1 MHEAH
6 YLSPIV
12 NVLSFKHAR
21 HYFGYMMPS
30 FTTCASPS
38 LDAAHLALYR
48 KYEERGIVI
57 QLNLST
63 GSVVLVCDVQLSRV
77 AIT

>member
-1 MHEAH
+1 
-6 YLSPIV
+6 
-12 NVLSFKHAR
+12 
-21 HYFGYMMPS
+21 MMPS
-30 FTTCASPS
+30 FVTCASPS

-77 AIT
+77 VIT